1 VTTRAYVALGANL
14 GDRAAALA
22 RAVEALRATEGV
34 RVAAVSRAWETAPVG
49 PPQPAYLN
57 AAVALDTELGALDLL
72 ARLHEIERDAGR
84 TRGAERNLPRTL
96 DLDLLLFGGLAIDA
110 PELVVPHPRMHERAF
125 VLEPLAEIA
134 AQEVHP
140 VLGET
145 IAALAAR
152 ARDAAKARAIEPA
165 EALARPRT

>member
-1 VTTRAYVALGANL
+1 VTTRAHVALGANL
-14 GDRAAALA
+14 GDRAGALA
-22 RAVEALRATEGV
+22 RAIEALRATPGL
-34 RVAAVSRAWETAPVG
+34 RVVAVSRAWETAPIG

-57 AAVALDTELGALDLL
+57 AAAALDSELDALALL

-96 DLDLLLFGGLAIDA
+96 DLDLLLFGGLVIEA

-134 AQEVHP
+134 GEVVHP

-152 ARDAAKARAIEPA
+152 VRAGDSAEQIERGCVPS
-165 EALARPRT
+165 

>member
-22 RAVEALRATEGV
+22 RAVEALRATAGV

-84 TRGAERNLPRTL
+84 TRGSERNRPRTL

-140 VLGET
+140 LLGET
-145 IAALAAR
+145 IAALAER
-152 ARDAAKARAIEPA
+152 VRDTAKARAIEPP